1 MKPEGNDWSLTMAS
15 AFPTRG
21 HDIGH
26 SIWVHNR
33 AVGSIVEALR
43 PYDYDTVRTG
53 IVKEGTMNLTLSIAI
68 VALVAWAVLLFG
80 LHIGSGS
87 VNLLYAVAAI
97 ATARRIIVGAP
108 KYLS

>member
-1 MKPEGNDWSLTMAS
+1 
-15 AFPTRG
+15 
-21 HDIGH
+21 
-26 SIWVHNR
+26 
-33 AVGSIVEALR
+33 
-43 PYDYDTVRTG
+43 
-53 IVKEGTMNLTLSIAI
+53 MNLTLSIAI